1 MKITCHINS
10 SSSTVDSRS
19 METSRNDN
27 SSSTIDKESME
38 TSSNVINR
46 TEKPA
51 EEHYR
56 INNEDESDKEASDNE
71 EYNSNVDRIDR
82 SDSVDLK
89 GFVKED
95 PEKIPTSFAATK
107 TAAQG
112 MMDIALITANAN
124 QLRYVLE
131 YNEYIPTYHLLIVLI
146 AISLILQVSVG
157 VCLIFK
163 GRMDFRGTGKNK
175 RAKKL
180 KNIVVV
186 KIFFITIINVFIACF
201 TTSNK
206 VELKN

>member
-1 MKITCHINS
+1 
-10 SSSTVDSRS
+10 
-19 METSRNDN
+19 METSTNGN

-38 TSSNVINR
+38 TSSNVSN
-46 TEKPA
+46 
-51 EEHYR
+51 
-56 INNEDESDKEASDNE
+56 ESDIEASDN
-71 EYNSNVDRIDR
+71 NSYLDHIDG
-82 SDSVDLK
+82 SELVNLK
-89 GFVKED
+89 GLVEED

-131 YNEYIPTYHLLIVLI
+131 YGKYIPTYHLLIALI
-146 AISLILQVSVG
+146 AISLILQASVG

-163 GRMDFRGTGKNK
+163 GRMDFKGNGKNK

-201 TTSNK
+201 TTSDK
-206 VELKN
+206 VELNKY